1 MSKNRITYLWTW
13 PANFGNVFIDLGSIQ
28 SLKEAAPE
36 YTINQVG
43 GLSRVLFEDRYY
55 GYKKGIFRGI
65 PARTIRSI
73 LGERIS
79 VNIKNRIT
87 NRFINSKLNIS
98 EIEVN
103 TMFKNYL
110 DLSLYFNSDFAVLS
124 GCILDWYLIRQFGP
138 TLLNLKNKGVKI
150 IINGGGGSSYNEK
163 VISEVRKFLKKIKPY
178 AFISRDEVAFKNYHD
193 LARYSYNG
201 VECAFFLNDYFTPA
215 KLEIPKYCV
224 FTFDRQPE
232 PEIEVKDRLIVRT
245 HHSHYCDPP
254 KNYFEKTNTIIS
266 NLPEDYLNLY
276 ANAEAVY
283 SDRVHACVVALSYG
297 TPCRL
302 YYKTS
307 RALLFDRVEAS
318 GLEKR
323 LTYPDT
329 NKTEKEK
336 KKQIKFLSDV
346 LEE

>member
-1 MSKNRITYLWTW
+1 MSKNRIVYLWTW
-13 PANFGNVFIDLGSIQ
+13 PQNFGNAFIDLGSIQ
-28 SLKEAAPE
+28 SLKEAAPD

-43 GLSRVLFEDRYY
+43 GLSRVLFEDRHY
-55 GYKKGIFRGI
+55 GQKRKIFRWI
-65 PARTIRSI
+65 PARAIKSTPL
-73 LGERIS
+73 LGERVAEI
-79 VNIKNRIT
+79 NK
-87 NRFINSKLNIS
+87 NRFINSMLNIS

-103 TMFKNYL
+103 KIFKNFL
-110 DLSLYFNSDFAVLS
+110 DLSLHFNSDFAVLS
-124 GCILDWYLIRQFGP
+124 GCILDWYLIRQFGA
-138 TLLNLKNKGVKI
+138 TLLNLKNKNIKI

-163 VISEVRKFLKKIKPY
+163 VINKVRKFLEKIKPY
-178 AFISRDEVAFKNYHD
+178 GFISRDEVAFKNYQD
-193 LARYSYNG
+193 LAEYSYNG
-201 VECAFFLNDYFTPA
+201 IDCGFFVNDYFTPA
-215 KLEIPKYCV
+215 KLEMPKYCV

-254 KNYFEKTNTIIS
+254 KSYFEKPNTLIS

-297 TPCRL
+297 TPCKL
-302 YYKTS
+302 YHKTP
-307 RALLFDRVEAS
+307 RALLFDRVEAR
-318 GLEKR
+318 GIEKE

-329 NKTEKEK
+329 NRIEREK

-346 LEE
+346 LEG

>member
-13 PANFGNVFIDLGSIQ
+13 PDNFGNVFIDLGSIQ
-28 SLKEAAPE
+28 SIKEAAPDN
-36 YTINQVG
+36 TINQVG
-43 GLSRVLFEDRYY
+43 GLSRVLFDRYY
-55 GYKKGIFRGI
+55 KKGFFWWI
-65 PARTIRSI
+65 PTRTIKSI
-73 LGERIS
+73 LGEKIS
-79 VNIKNRIT
+79 KNIKNRFT
-87 NRFINSKLNIS
+87 NSFINSKLNIS

-103 TMFKNYL
+103 KIFKNFL
-110 DLSLYFNSDFAVLS
+110 DLSLHFNSDFAVLS
-124 GCILDWYLIRQFGP
+124 GCILDWYLIRQFGKS
-138 TLLNLKNKGVKI
+138 LLDLKNKNVKI

-178 AFISRDEVAFKNYHD
+178 AFISRDEVAFNNYQD
-193 LARYSYNG
+193 LAKYSYNG
-201 VECAFFLNDYFTPA
+201 IDCAFFINDYFTPA
-215 KLEIPKYCV
+215 KLEMPKYCV

-254 KNYFEKTNTIIS
+254 KSYFEKQNTLIS

-297 TPCRL
+297 TPCKL
-302 YYKTS
+302 YHKTP
-307 RALLFDRVEAS
+307 RALLFDRIGAS
-318 GLEKR
+318 GIEKE

-329 NKTEKEK
+329 NRIEREK

-346 LEE
+346 LEK